1 MHLID
6 FYKKEKTTSGI
17 DILVMACT
25 SGLSNGSLLAI
36 ISLAAKSASNDSDGG
51 RFRYLILFIISL
63 ISFLM
68 GKRYALRHATIIIE
82 ALIKNVRTRISNK
95 IRQSEL
101 LFFENIEKSHIYTR
115 INQDTNYISQS
126 ALLIINACQSSLIL
140 VFCLF
145 YIAWLSKVGFFIT
158 IGAIVA
164 AVIVYLT
171 YRKEVNSLMQ
181 EITDKETELFGS
193 LTHIVDGFK
202 ELKVNRSK
210 SNHVFSHFKDIS
222 DSTEK
227 IKVKAGL
234 TFVTDFLFSQTF
246 FYILIA
252 TLVFLLPVFI
262 DTYSEVVI
270 KLVMAVL
277 FIVGPVEMVVGIIPV
292 FARANVAVGNL
303 YKLEEQ
309 LDKEGGI
316 PPETEKE
323 PLPPIESFQEIRM
336 DKVTFSY
343 KDKEEKEKV
352 LFYLGPIDLSIK
364 PGEIVFLV
372 GGNGCG
378 KSTLLKLLS
387 GLYYPMTGVLCVD
400 DDVLSKPTYP
410 SYREL
415 FSLIFTDFH
424 LFDRLYGLSE
434 VDSKKVNDLIK
445 LMELDK
451 KTQYH
456 DGKFTETNLSTGQ
469 RKRLA
474 LIVAFLEDK
483 PIYVFDE
490 VAADQDPQFRAYF
503 YNELLADLKK
513 RGKTVIAATHDDKY
527 FHVADR
533 ILKMEYGKIQL
544 S

>member
-6 FYKKEKTTSGI
+6 FYKKERTSSGI
-17 DILVMACT
+17 DIFVMACT

-36 ISLAAKSASNDSDGG
+36 ISLAAKSAANDNDGG
-51 RFRYLILFIISL
+51 RLRYLILFIISL
-63 ISFLM
+63 LSFLM
-68 GKRYALRHATIIIE
+68 GKRYALRHGTIIIE
-82 ALIKNVRTRISNK
+82 GLIKKVRTRITNK
-95 IRQSEL
+95 IRKSEL
-101 LFFENIEKSHIYTR
+101 LFFENLEKSHIYTR

-126 ALLIINACQSSLIL
+126 ALLIINACQSTLIL
-140 VFCLF
+140 IFCLF
-145 YIAWLSKVGFFIT
+145 YIAWLSKVGFCIT
-158 IGAIVA
+158 VGAVVA
-164 AVIVYLT
+164 AVIVYFM
-171 YRKEVNSLMQ
+171 YRKEVNSLLL
-181 EITDKETELFGS
+181 EITDKEAESFDS

-202 ELKVNRSK
+202 ELKVNRRK
-210 SNHVFSHFKDIS
+210 SDHVFSHFKEIS

-234 TFVTDFLFSQTF
+234 AFVTDFLFSQTF

-252 TLVFLLPVFI
+252 TLVFLLPIFI

-309 LDKEGGI
+309 LDTAGGI
-316 PPETEKE
+316 TPETGEA
-323 PLPPIESFQEIRM
+323 PLPSMESFREIRL
-336 DKVTFSY
+336 DKITFSY
-343 KDKEEKEKV
+343 KDQEERV
-352 LFYLGPIDLSIK
+352 LFHLGPIDLSIK
-364 PGEIVFLV
+364 PGEIIFLV

-378 KSTLLKLLS
+378 KSTLLKLLT
-387 GLYYPMTGVLCVD
+387 GLYYPSSGVLDVD
-400 DDVLSKPTYP
+400 GEVLSKPIYP

-415 FSLIFTDFH
+415 FSLIFADFH
-424 LFDRLYGLSE
+424 LFDRLYGLGE

-451 KTQYH
+451 KTQFLN
-456 DGKFTETNLSTGQ
+456 GKFTETNLSTGQ

-474 LIVAFLEDK
+474 LITAFLEDK
-483 PIYVFDE
+483 PVYVFDE

-503 YNELLADLKK
+503 YNELLMDLKK
-513 RGKTVIAATHDDKY
+513 RGKTVIAASHDDKY

-533 ILKMEYGKIQL
+533 VLKMEYGKILL

>member
-1 MHLID
+1 MHIID

-36 ISLAAKSASNDSDGG
+36 ITFAAKAVSRDSDGG
-51 RFRYLILFIISL
+51 SFRYLILFIISL
-63 ISFLM
+63 LSFIM
-68 GKRYALRHATIIIE
+68 GKRYALKHATIIIE
-82 ALIKNVRTRISNK
+82 GLIKKVRTRITNK

-115 INQDTNYISQS
+115 INQDTNFISQS
-126 ALLIINACQSSLIL
+126 ALLIINSCQSALIL

-145 YIAWLSKVGFFIT
+145 YIAWLSKLAFFIT
-158 IGAIVA
+158 VGAIIA
-164 AVIVYLT
+164 AVIIYLM
-171 YRKEVNSLMQ
+171 YRKEVNHLLQ
-181 EITDKETELFGS
+181 EITDKETELFDS

-202 ELKVNRSK
+202 ELKVNRRK
-210 SNHVFSHFKDIS
+210 SDHVFTHFKDIS

-227 IKVKAGL
+227 IKIKTGIA
-234 TFVTDFLFSQTF
+234 FVTDFVYSQTF

-252 TLVFLLPVFI
+252 ILVFLLPMFI
-262 DTYSEVVI
+262 DTYSEVII

-277 FIVGPVEMVVGIIPV
+277 FIIGPVEMVVGVIPV
-292 FARANVAVGNL
+292 LARANVAVGNL
-303 YKLEEQ
+303 YKLEE
-309 LDKEGGI
+309 LIDKEGGI
-316 PPETEKE
+316 IPQTEQA
-323 PLPPIESFQEIRM
+323 PFQPIESFREIRI
-336 DKVTFSY
+336 DKATFNY
-343 KDKEEKEKV
+343 KDKDEKV
-352 LFYLGPIDLSIK
+352 LFHLGPIDLSIK
-364 PGEIVFLV
+364 SGEVVFLV

-387 GLYYPMTGVLCVD
+387 GLYYPSSGVLYLD
-400 DDVLSKPTYP
+400 DDVLSKPIYP

-415 FSLIFTDFH
+415 FSLIFADFH
-424 LFDRLYGLSE
+424 IFDRLYGFGE
-434 VDSKKVNDLIK
+434 VDTKKVNDLIK

-451 KTQYH
+451 KTQYV

-474 LIVAFLEDK
+474 LIAAFLEDK
-483 PIYVFDE
+483 PIYMFDE
-490 VAADQDPQFRAYF
+490 VAADQDPEFRAYF
-503 YNELLADLKK
+503 YNELLMDLKK

-533 ILKMEYGKIQL
+533 VLKMEYGKIQL
-544 S
+544 T

>member
-1 MHLID
+1 MHIID

-36 ISLAAKSASNDSDGG
+36 ITFAAKAVSRDSEGG
-51 RFRYLILFIISL
+51 SFRYLILFIISL
-63 ISFLM
+63 LSFIM
-68 GKRYALRHATIIIE
+68 GKRYALKHATIVIE
-82 ALIKNVRTRISNK
+82 GLIKKVRTRITNK

-115 INQDTNYISQS
+115 INQDTNFISQS
-126 ALLIINACQSSLIL
+126 ALLIINSCQSALIL

-145 YIAWLSKVGFFIT
+145 YIAWLSKLAFFIT
-158 IGAIVA
+158 VGAIIA
-164 AVIVYLT
+164 AVIIYLM
-171 YRKEVNSLMQ
+171 YRKEVNHLLQ
-181 EITDKETELFGS
+181 GITDKETELFES

-202 ELKVNRSK
+202 ELKVNRRK
-210 SNHVFSHFKDIS
+210 SDHVFTHFKDIS

-227 IKVKAGL
+227 IKVKAGIA
-234 TFVTDFLFSQTF
+234 FITDFVYSQTF

-252 TLVFLLPVFI
+252 ILVFLLPIFV
-262 DTYSEVVI
+262 DTYSEVII

-277 FIVGPVEMVVGIIPV
+277 FIIGPVEMVVGVIPV
-292 FARANVAVGNL
+292 LARANVAVGNL
-303 YKLEEQ
+303 YKLEE
-309 LDKEGGI
+309 LIDKEGGI
-316 PPETEKE
+316 IPQTEQA
-323 PLPPIESFQEIRM
+323 PFQPIESFREIRI
-336 DKVTFSY
+336 DKATFNY
-343 KDKEEKEKV
+343 KDKDEKV
-352 LFYLGPIDLSIK
+352 LFHLGPIDLSIK
-364 PGEIVFLV
+364 SGEIVFLV

-387 GLYYPMTGVLCVD
+387 GLYYPSSGVLYLD
-400 DDVLSKPTYP
+400 DDVLSKPIYP

-415 FSLIFTDFH
+415 FSLIFADFH
-424 LFDRLYGLSE
+424 IFDRLYGFGE
-434 VDSKKVNDLIK
+434 VDTKKVNDLIK

-451 KTQYH
+451 KTQYV

-474 LIVAFLEDK
+474 LIAAFLEDK
-483 PIYVFDE
+483 PIYMFDE
-490 VAADQDPQFRAYF
+490 VAADQDPEFRAYF
-503 YNELLADLKK
+503 YNELLLDLKK

-533 ILKMEYGKIQL
+533 VLKMEYGKIQ
-544 S
+544 SI

>member
-1 MHLID
+1 MHIID

-36 ISLAAKSASNDSDGG
+36 ITFAAKAVSRDSDGG
-51 RFRYLILFIISL
+51 SFRYLILFIISL
-63 ISFLM
+63 LSFIM
-68 GKRYALRHATIIIE
+68 GKRYALKHATIITE
-82 ALIKNVRTRISNK
+82 GLIKKVRTRITNK

-115 INQDTNYISQS
+115 INQDTNFISQS
-126 ALLIINACQSSLIL
+126 ALLIINSCQSALIL

-145 YIAWLSKVGFFIT
+145 YIAWLSKVAFFIT
-158 IGAIVA
+158 VGAIIA
-164 AVIVYLT
+164 AVIIYLM
-171 YRKEVNSLMQ
+171 YRKEVNHLLQ
-181 EITDKETELFGS
+181 EITDKETELFDS

-202 ELKVNRSK
+202 ELKVNRRK
-210 SNHVFSHFKDIS
+210 SDHVFTHFKDIS

-227 IKVKAGL
+227 IKIKTGIA
-234 TFVTDFLFSQTF
+234 FVTDFVYSQTF

-252 TLVFLLPVFI
+252 ILVFLLPMFI
-262 DTYSEVVI
+262 DTYSEVII

-277 FIVGPVEMVVGIIPV
+277 FIIGPVEMVVGVIPV
-292 FARANVAVGNL
+292 LARANVAVGNL
-303 YKLEEQ
+303 YKLEE
-309 LDKEGGI
+309 LIDKEGGI
-316 PPETEKE
+316 IPQTEQA
-323 PLPPIESFQEIRM
+323 PFQPIESFREIRI
-336 DKVTFSY
+336 DKATFNY
-343 KDKEEKEKV
+343 KDKDEKV
-352 LFYLGPIDLSIK
+352 LFHLGPIDLSIK
-364 PGEIVFLV
+364 SGEVVFLV

-387 GLYYPMTGVLCVD
+387 GLYYPSSGVLYLD
-400 DDVLSKPTYP
+400 DDVLSKPIYP

-415 FSLIFTDFH
+415 FSLIFADFH
-424 LFDRLYGLSE
+424 IFDRLYGFGE
-434 VDSKKVNDLIK
+434 VDTKKVNDLIK

-451 KTQYH
+451 KTQYV

-474 LIVAFLEDK
+474 LIAAFLEDK
-483 PIYVFDE
+483 PIYMFDE
-490 VAADQDPQFRAYF
+490 VAADQDPEFRAYF
-503 YNELLADLKK
+503 YNELLMDLKK

-533 ILKMEYGKIQL
+533 VLKMEYGKIQL
-544 S
+544 T

>member
-6 FYKKEKTTSGI
+6 FYKKERTSSGI
-17 DILVMACT
+17 DIFVMACT

-36 ISLAAKSASNDSDGG
+36 ITVAAKAASKDNDSGSL
-51 RFRYLILFIISL
+51 RYLILFIISL
-63 ISFLM
+63 LSFLM
-68 GKRYALRHATIIIE
+68 GKRYALRQGTIIIE
-82 ALIKNVRTRISNK
+82 ALIKRVRTRITNK

-101 LFFENIEKSHIYTR
+101 LLFENLEKSFIYTR
-115 INQDTNYISQS
+115 INQDTNFISQS
-126 ALLIINACQSSLIL
+126 ALLIINACQSTLIL
-140 VFCLF
+140 IFCLI
-145 YIAWLSKVGFFIT
+145 YIAWLSKIGFLIT
-158 IGAIVA
+158 VGAIIA
-164 AVIVYLT
+164 AVIVYFI
-171 YRKEVNSLMQ
+171 YRKEVNSLLQ
-181 EITDKETELFGS
+181 QITDKETELYES

-202 ELKVNRSK
+202 ELKINRRK
-210 SNHVFSHFKDIS
+210 SDDVFSHFKDIS
-222 DSTEK
+222 DSTEE

-234 TFVTDFLFSQTF
+234 TFVTDFVFSQTF
-246 FYILIA
+246 FYILMAI
-252 TLVFLLPVFI
+252 LVFLLPIFI
-262 DTYSEVVI
+262 DTYSEVII

-277 FIVGPVEMVVGIIPV
+277 FIIGPVEMVVGIIPV

-303 YKLEEQ
+303 YKLEEI

-316 PPETEKE
+316 VPEEE
-323 PLPPIESFQEIRM
+323 QAPLQPIESFLEIRM
-336 DKVTFSY
+336 DNVAFSY
-343 KDKEEKEKV
+343 TDHEQRV
-352 LFYLGPIDLSIK
+352 LFHLGPIDLSIK
-364 PGEIVFLV
+364 SGEIIFLV

-387 GLYYPMTGVLCVD
+387 GLYYPMSGVLCVD
-400 DDVLSKPTYP
+400 GDILSKPTYP

-424 LFDRLYGLSE
+424 LFDRLYGLGE

-445 LMELDK
+445 LMDLDK
-451 KTQYH
+451 KTQYL

-474 LIVAFLEDK
+474 LITAFLEDK

-503 YNELLADLKK
+503 YNELLLDLKK
-513 RGKTVIAATHDDKY
+513 KGKTVIAATHDDKY

-533 ILKMEYGKIQL
+533 VLKMEYGKIQL

>member
-1 MHLID
+1 MHIID

-36 ISLAAKSASNDSDGG
+36 ITFAAKAVSRDSEGG
-51 RFRYLILFIISL
+51 SFRYLILFIISL
-63 ISFLM
+63 LSFIM
-68 GKRYALRHATIIIE
+68 GKRYALKHATIVIE
-82 ALIKNVRTRISNK
+82 GLIKKVRTRITNK

-115 INQDTNYISQS
+115 INQDTNFISQS
-126 ALLIINACQSSLIL
+126 ALLIINSCQSALIL

-145 YIAWLSKVGFFIT
+145 YIAWLSKLAFFIT
-158 IGAIVA
+158 VGAIIA
-164 AVIVYLT
+164 AVIIYLM
-171 YRKEVNSLMQ
+171 YRKEVNHLLQ
-181 EITDKETELFGS
+181 EITDKETELFDS

-202 ELKVNRSK
+202 ELKVNRRK
-210 SNHVFSHFKDIS
+210 SDHVFTHFKDIS

-227 IKVKAGL
+227 IKIKTGIA
-234 TFVTDFLFSQTF
+234 FVTDFVYSQTF

-252 TLVFLLPVFI
+252 ILVFLLPMFI
-262 DTYSEVVI
+262 DTYSEVII

-277 FIVGPVEMVVGIIPV
+277 FIIGPVEMVVGVIPV
-292 FARANVAVGNL
+292 LARANVAVGNL
-303 YKLEEQ
+303 YKLEE
-309 LDKEGGI
+309 LIDKEGGI
-316 PPETEKE
+316 IPQTEQA
-323 PLPPIESFQEIRM
+323 PFQPIESFREIRI
-336 DKVTFSY
+336 DKATFNY
-343 KDKEEKEKV
+343 KDKDEKV
-352 LFYLGPIDLSIK
+352 LFHLGPIDLSIK
-364 PGEIVFLV
+364 SGEVVFLV

-387 GLYYPMTGVLCVD
+387 GLYYPSSGVLYLD
-400 DDVLSKPTYP
+400 DDVLSKPIYP

-415 FSLIFTDFH
+415 FSLIFADFH
-424 LFDRLYGLSE
+424 IFDRLYGFGE
-434 VDSKKVNDLIK
+434 VDTKKVNDLIK

-451 KTQYH
+451 KTQYV

-474 LIVAFLEDK
+474 LIAAFLEDK
-483 PIYVFDE
+483 PIYMFDE
-490 VAADQDPQFRAYF
+490 VAADQDPEFRAYF
-503 YNELLADLKK
+503 YNELLMDLKK

-533 ILKMEYGKIQL
+533 VLKMEYGKIQL
-544 S
+544 T

>member
-1 MHLID
+1 MHIID

-36 ISLAAKSASNDSDGG
+36 ITFAAKAVSRDSDGG
-51 RFRYLILFIISL
+51 SFRYLILFIISL
-63 ISFLM
+63 LSFIM
-68 GKRYALRHATIIIE
+68 GKRYALKHATIVIE
-82 ALIKNVRTRISNK
+82 GLIKKVRTRITNK

-115 INQDTNYISQS
+115 INQDTNFISQS
-126 ALLIINACQSSLIL
+126 ALLIINSCQSALIL

-145 YIAWLSKVGFFIT
+145 YIAWLSKVAFFIT
-158 IGAIVA
+158 VGAIIA
-164 AVIVYLT
+164 AVIIYLM
-171 YRKEVNSLMQ
+171 YRKEVNHLLQ
-181 EITDKETELFGS
+181 EITDKETELFDS

-202 ELKVNRSK
+202 ELKVNRRK
-210 SNHVFSHFKDIS
+210 SDHVFTHFKDIS

-227 IKVKAGL
+227 IKIKTGIA
-234 TFVTDFLFSQTF
+234 FVTDFVYSQTF

-252 TLVFLLPVFI
+252 ILVFLLPMFI
-262 DTYSEVVI
+262 DTYSEVII

-277 FIVGPVEMVVGIIPV
+277 FIIGPVEMVVGVIPV
-292 FARANVAVGNL
+292 LARANVAVGNL
-303 YKLEEQ
+303 YKLEE
-309 LDKEGGI
+309 LIDKEGGI
-316 PPETEKE
+316 IPQTEQA
-323 PLPPIESFQEIRM
+323 PFQPIESFREIRI
-336 DKVTFSY
+336 DKATFNY
-343 KDKEEKEKV
+343 KDKDEKV
-352 LFYLGPIDLSIK
+352 LFHLGPIDLSIK
-364 PGEIVFLV
+364 SGEVVFLV

-387 GLYYPMTGVLCVD
+387 GLYYPSSGVLYLD
-400 DDVLSKPTYP
+400 DDVLSKPIYP

-415 FSLIFTDFH
+415 FSLIFADFH
-424 LFDRLYGLSE
+424 IFDRLYGFGE
-434 VDSKKVNDLIK
+434 VDTKKVNDLIK

-451 KTQYH
+451 KTQYV

-474 LIVAFLEDK
+474 LIAAFLEDK
-483 PIYVFDE
+483 PIYMFDE
-490 VAADQDPQFRAYF
+490 VAADQDPEFRAYF
-503 YNELLADLKK
+503 YNELLLDLKK

-533 ILKMEYGKIQL
+533 VLKMEYGKIQ
-544 S
+544 SI

>member
-1 MHLID
+1 MHIID

-36 ISLAAKSASNDSDGG
+36 ITFAAKAVSRDSDGG
-51 RFRYLILFIISL
+51 SFRYLILFIISL
-63 ISFLM
+63 LSFIM
-68 GKRYALRHATIIIE
+68 GKRYALKHATIIIE
-82 ALIKNVRTRISNK
+82 GLIKKVRTRITNK

-115 INQDTNYISQS
+115 INQDTNFISQS
-126 ALLIINACQSSLIL
+126 ALLIINSCQSALIL

-145 YIAWLSKVGFFIT
+145 YIAWLSKVAFFIT
-158 IGAIVA
+158 VGAIIA
-164 AVIVYLT
+164 AVIIYLM
-171 YRKEVNSLMQ
+171 YRKEVNHLLQ
-181 EITDKETELFGS
+181 EITDKETELFDS

-202 ELKVNRSK
+202 ELKVNRRK
-210 SNHVFSHFKDIS
+210 SDHVFTHFKDIS

-227 IKVKAGL
+227 IKIKTGIA
-234 TFVTDFLFSQTF
+234 FVTDFVYSQTF

-252 TLVFLLPVFI
+252 ILVFLLPMFI
-262 DTYSEVVI
+262 DTYSEVII

-277 FIVGPVEMVVGIIPV
+277 FIIGPVEMVVGVIPV
-292 FARANVAVGNL
+292 LARANVAVGNL
-303 YKLEEQ
+303 YKLEE
-309 LDKEGGI
+309 LIDKEGGI
-316 PPETEKE
+316 IPQTEQA
-323 PLPPIESFQEIRM
+323 PFQPIESFREIRI
-336 DKVTFSY
+336 DKATFNY
-343 KDKEEKEKV
+343 KDKDEKV
-352 LFYLGPIDLSIK
+352 LFHLGPIDLSIK
-364 PGEIVFLV
+364 SGEVVFLV

-387 GLYYPMTGVLCVD
+387 GLYYPSSGALYLD
-400 DDVLSKPTYP
+400 DDVLSKPIYP

-415 FSLIFTDFH
+415 FSLIFADFH
-424 LFDRLYGLSE
+424 IFDRLYGFGE
-434 VDSKKVNDLIK
+434 VDTKKVNDLIK

-451 KTQYH
+451 KTQYV

-474 LIVAFLEDK
+474 LIAAFLEDK
-483 PIYVFDE
+483 PIYMFDE
-490 VAADQDPQFRAYF
+490 VAADQDPEFRAYF
-503 YNELLADLKK
+503 YNELLMDLKK

-533 ILKMEYGKIQL
+533 VLKMEYGKIQ
-544 S
+544 SI

>member
-1 MHLID
+1 MHIID

-36 ISLAAKSASNDSDGG
+36 ITFAAKAVSRDSDGG
-51 RFRYLILFIISL
+51 SFRYLILFIISL
-63 ISFLM
+63 LSFIM
-68 GKRYALRHATIIIE
+68 GKRYALKHATIIIE
-82 ALIKNVRTRISNK
+82 GLIKKVRTRITNK

-115 INQDTNYISQS
+115 INQDTNFISQS
-126 ALLIINACQSSLIL
+126 ALLIINSCQSALIL

-145 YIAWLSKVGFFIT
+145 YIAWLSKVAFFIT
-158 IGAIVA
+158 VGAIIA
-164 AVIVYLT
+164 AVIIYLM
-171 YRKEVNSLMQ
+171 YRKEVNHLLQ
-181 EITDKETELFGS
+181 EITDKETELFDS

-202 ELKVNRSK
+202 ELKVNRRK
-210 SNHVFSHFKDIS
+210 SDHVFTHFKDIS

-227 IKVKAGL
+227 IKIKTGIA
-234 TFVTDFLFSQTF
+234 FVTDFVYSQTF

-252 TLVFLLPVFI
+252 ILVFLLPMFI
-262 DTYSEVVI
+262 DTYSEVII

-277 FIVGPVEMVVGIIPV
+277 FIIGPVEMVVGVIPV
-292 FARANVAVGNL
+292 LARANVAVGNL
-303 YKLEEQ
+303 YKLEE
-309 LDKEGGI
+309 LIDKEGGI
-316 PPETEKE
+316 IPQTEQA
-323 PLPPIESFQEIRM
+323 PFQPIESFREIRI
-336 DKVTFSY
+336 DKATFNY
-343 KDKEEKEKV
+343 KDKDEKV
-352 LFYLGPIDLSIK
+352 LFHLGPIDLSIK
-364 PGEIVFLV
+364 SGEVVFLV

-387 GLYYPMTGVLCVD
+387 GLYYPSSGALYLD
-400 DDVLSKPTYP
+400 DDVLSKPIYP

-415 FSLIFTDFH
+415 FSLIFADFH
-424 LFDRLYGLSE
+424 IFDRLYGFGE
-434 VDSKKVNDLIK
+434 VDTKKVNDLIK

-451 KTQYH
+451 KTQYV

-474 LIVAFLEDK
+474 LIAAFLEDK
-483 PIYVFDE
+483 PIYMFDE
-490 VAADQDPQFRAYF
+490 VAADQDPEFRAYF
-503 YNELLADLKK
+503 YNELLMDLKK

-533 ILKMEYGKIQL
+533 VLKMEYGKIQL
-544 S
+544 T

>member
-1 MHLID
+1 MHIID

-36 ISLAAKSASNDSDGG
+36 ITFAAKAVSRDSEGG
-51 RFRYLILFIISL
+51 SFRYLILFIISL
-63 ISFLM
+63 LSFIM
-68 GKRYALRHATIIIE
+68 GKRYALKHATIVIE
-82 ALIKNVRTRISNK
+82 GLIKKVRTRITNK

-115 INQDTNYISQS
+115 INQDTNFISQS
-126 ALLIINACQSSLIL
+126 ALLIINSCQSALIL

-145 YIAWLSKVGFFIT
+145 YIAWLSKLAFFIT
-158 IGAIVA
+158 VGAIIA
-164 AVIVYLT
+164 AVIIYLM
-171 YRKEVNSLMQ
+171 YRKEVNHLLQ
-181 EITDKETELFGS
+181 GITDKETELFES

-202 ELKVNRSK
+202 ELKVNRRK
-210 SNHVFSHFKDIS
+210 SDHVFTHFKDIS

-227 IKVKAGL
+227 IKVKAGIA
-234 TFVTDFLFSQTF
+234 FITDFVYSQTF

-252 TLVFLLPVFI
+252 ILVFLLPIFV
-262 DTYSEVVI
+262 DTYSEVII

-277 FIVGPVEMVVGIIPV
+277 FIIGPVEMVVGVIPV
-292 FARANVAVGNL
+292 LARANVAVGNL
-303 YKLEEQ
+303 YKLEEL

-316 PPETEKE
+316 IPQTEQA
-323 PLPPIESFQEIRM
+323 PFQPIESFREIRI
-336 DKVTFSY
+336 DKVTFNY
-343 KDKEEKEKV
+343 KDKDEKV
-352 LFYLGPIDLSIK
+352 LFHLGPIDLSIK
-364 PGEIVFLV
+364 SGEIVFLV

-387 GLYYPMTGVLCVD
+387 GLYYPSSGALYLD
-400 DDVLSKPTYP
+400 DDVLSKPIYP

-415 FSLIFTDFH
+415 FSLIFADFH
-424 LFDRLYGLSE
+424 IFDRLYGFGE
-434 VDSKKVNDLIK
+434 VDTKKVNDLIK

-451 KTQYH
+451 KTQYV

-474 LIVAFLEDK
+474 LIAAFLEDK
-483 PIYVFDE
+483 PIYMFDE
-490 VAADQDPQFRAYF
+490 VAADQDPEFRAYF
-503 YNELLADLKK
+503 YNELLMDLKK

-533 ILKMEYGKIQL
+533 VLKMEYGKIQ
-544 S
+544 SI

>member
-1 MHLID
+1 MHIID

-36 ISLAAKSASNDSDGG
+36 ITFAAKAVSRDSDGG
-51 RFRYLILFIISL
+51 SFRYLILFIISL
-63 ISFLM
+63 LSFIM
-68 GKRYALRHATIIIE
+68 GKRYALKHATIIIE
-82 ALIKNVRTRISNK
+82 GLIKKVRTRITNK

-115 INQDTNYISQS
+115 INQDTNFISQS
-126 ALLIINACQSSLIL
+126 ALLIINSCQSALIL

-145 YIAWLSKVGFFIT
+145 YIAWLSKVAFFIT
-158 IGAIVA
+158 VGAIIA
-164 AVIVYLT
+164 AVIIYLM
-171 YRKEVNSLMQ
+171 YRKEVNHLLQ
-181 EITDKETELFGS
+181 EITDKETELFDS

-202 ELKVNRSK
+202 ELKVNRRK
-210 SNHVFSHFKDIS
+210 SDHVFTHFKDIS

-227 IKVKAGL
+227 IKIKTGIA
-234 TFVTDFLFSQTF
+234 FVTDFVYSQTF

-252 TLVFLLPVFI
+252 ILVFLLPMFI
-262 DTYSEVVI
+262 DTYSEVII

-277 FIVGPVEMVVGIIPV
+277 FIIGPVEMVVGVIPV
-292 FARANVAVGNL
+292 LARANVAVGNL
-303 YKLEEQ
+303 YKLEE
-309 LDKEGGI
+309 LIDKEGGI
-316 PPETEKE
+316 IPQTEQA
-323 PLPPIESFQEIRM
+323 PFQPIESFREIRI
-336 DKVTFSY
+336 DKATFNY
-343 KDKEEKEKV
+343 KDKDEKV
-352 LFYLGPIDLSIK
+352 LFHLGPIDLSIK
-364 PGEIVFLV
+364 SGEVVFLV

-387 GLYYPMTGVLCVD
+387 GLYYPSSGVLYLD
-400 DDVLSKPTYP
+400 DDVLSKPIYP

-415 FSLIFTDFH
+415 FSLIFADFH
-424 LFDRLYGLSE
+424 IFDRLYGFGE
-434 VDSKKVNDLIK
+434 VDTKKVNDLIK

-451 KTQYH
+451 KTQYV

-474 LIVAFLEDK
+474 LIAAFLEDK
-483 PIYVFDE
+483 PIYMFDE
-490 VAADQDPQFRAYF
+490 VAADQDPEFRAYF
-503 YNELLADLKK
+503 YNELLMDLKK

-533 ILKMEYGKIQL
+533 VLKMEYGKIQ
-544 S
+544 SI

>member
-1 MHLID
+1 MHIID

-36 ISLAAKSASNDSDGG
+36 ITFAAKAVSRDSDGG
-51 RFRYLILFIISL
+51 SFRYLILFIISL
-63 ISFLM
+63 LSFIM
-68 GKRYALRHATIIIE
+68 GKRYALKHATIIIE
-82 ALIKNVRTRISNK
+82 GLIKKVRTRITNK

-115 INQDTNYISQS
+115 INQDTNFISQS
-126 ALLIINACQSSLIL
+126 ALLIINSCQSALIL

-145 YIAWLSKVGFFIT
+145 YIAWLSKVAFFIT
-158 IGAIVA
+158 VGAIIA
-164 AVIVYLT
+164 AVIIYLM
-171 YRKEVNSLMQ
+171 YRKEVNHLLQ
-181 EITDKETELFGS
+181 GITDKETELFES

-202 ELKVNRSK
+202 ELKVNRRK
-210 SNHVFSHFKDIS
+210 SDHVFTHFKDIS

-227 IKVKAGL
+227 IKIKTGIA
-234 TFVTDFLFSQTF
+234 FVTDFVYSQTF

-252 TLVFLLPVFI
+252 ILVFLLPMFI
-262 DTYSEVVI
+262 DTYSEVII

-277 FIVGPVEMVVGIIPV
+277 FIIGPVEMVVGVIPV
-292 FARANVAVGNL
+292 LARANVAVGNL
-303 YKLEEQ
+303 YKLEE
-309 LDKEGGI
+309 LIDKEGGI
-316 PPETEKE
+316 IPQTEQA
-323 PLPPIESFQEIRM
+323 PFQPIESFREIRI
-336 DKVTFSY
+336 DKATFNY
-343 KDKEEKEKV
+343 KDKDEKV
-352 LFYLGPIDLSIK
+352 LFHLGPIDLSIK
-364 PGEIVFLV
+364 SGEVVFLV

-387 GLYYPMTGVLCVD
+387 GLYYPSSGALYLD
-400 DDVLSKPTYP
+400 DDVLSKPIYP

-415 FSLIFTDFH
+415 FSLIFADFH
-424 LFDRLYGLSE
+424 IFDRLYGFGE
-434 VDSKKVNDLIK
+434 VDTKKVNDLIK

-451 KTQYH
+451 KTQYV

-474 LIVAFLEDK
+474 LIAAFLEDK
-483 PIYVFDE
+483 PIYMFDE
-490 VAADQDPQFRAYF
+490 VAADQDPEFRAYF
-503 YNELLADLKK
+503 YNELLMDLKK

-533 ILKMEYGKIQL
+533 VLKMEYGKIQ
-544 S
+544 SI

>member
-1 MHLID
+1 MHIID

-36 ISLAAKSASNDSDGG
+36 ITFAAKAVSRDSEGG
-51 RFRYLILFIISL
+51 SFRYLILFIISL
-63 ISFLM
+63 LSFIM
-68 GKRYALRHATIIIE
+68 GKRYALKHATIVIE
-82 ALIKNVRTRISNK
+82 GLIKKVRTRITNK

-115 INQDTNYISQS
+115 INQDTNFISQS
-126 ALLIINACQSSLIL
+126 ALLIINSCQSALIL

-145 YIAWLSKVGFFIT
+145 YIAWLSKVAFFIT
-158 IGAIVA
+158 VGAIIA
-164 AVIVYLT
+164 AVIIYLM
-171 YRKEVNSLMQ
+171 YRKEVNHLLQ
-181 EITDKETELFGS
+181 GITDKETELFES

-202 ELKVNRSK
+202 ELKVNRRK
-210 SNHVFSHFKDIS
+210 SDHVFTHFKDIS

-227 IKVKAGL
+227 IKVKAGIA
-234 TFVTDFLFSQTF
+234 FITDFVYSQTF

-252 TLVFLLPVFI
+252 ILVFLLPIFV
-262 DTYSEVVI
+262 DTYSEVII

-277 FIVGPVEMVVGIIPV
+277 FIIGPVEMVVGVIPV
-292 FARANVAVGNL
+292 LARANVAVGNL
-303 YKLEEQ
+303 YKMEE
-309 LDKEGGI
+309 LIDKEGGI
-316 PPETEKE
+316 IPQTEQA
-323 PLPPIESFQEIRM
+323 PFQPIESFREIRI
-336 DKVTFSY
+336 DKATFNY
-343 KDKEEKEKV
+343 KDKDEKV
-352 LFYLGPIDLSIK
+352 LFHLGPIDLSIK
-364 PGEIVFLV
+364 SGEIVFLV

-387 GLYYPMTGVLCVD
+387 GLYYPSSGALYLD
-400 DDVLSKPTYP
+400 DDVLSKPIYP

-415 FSLIFTDFH
+415 FSLIFADFH
-424 LFDRLYGLSE
+424 IFDRLYGFGE
-434 VDSKKVNDLIK
+434 VDTKKVNDLIK

-451 KTQYH
+451 KTQYV

-474 LIVAFLEDK
+474 LIAAFLEDK
-483 PIYVFDE
+483 PIYMFDE
-490 VAADQDPQFRAYF
+490 VAADQDPEFRAYF
-503 YNELLADLKK
+503 YNELLMDLKK

-533 ILKMEYGKIQL
+533 VLKMEYGKIQL
-544 S
+544 T